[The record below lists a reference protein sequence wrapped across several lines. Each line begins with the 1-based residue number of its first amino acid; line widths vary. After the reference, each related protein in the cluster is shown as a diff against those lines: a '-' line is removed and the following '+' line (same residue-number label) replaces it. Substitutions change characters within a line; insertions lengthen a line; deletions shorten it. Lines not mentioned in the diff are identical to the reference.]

1 MEARIEKL
9 IQDNNVYY
17 TVFWSRLE
25 KAERYKIITVV
36 PSVAGIFELYYED
49 KYKKLNLFH
58 ISKAW
63 YGGLR
68 NWLRKITD
76 PDLEEDEKRREI
88 LEQYDCY
95 YRYTIVPSY
104 ADMSDILFFFAD
116 IYLPHRH
123 KITDS
128 GRFDNIFVNEVSE
141 EKIVTI

>member
-9 IQDNNVYY
+9 IQDDNVYY

-25 KAERYKIITVV
+25 KAERYKIITSV

-95 YRYTIVPSY
+95 YRYTVVPSY

-116 IYLPHRH
+116 TYLPHRH
-123 KITDS
+123 KVTAS

-141 EKIVTI
+141 EKIVTV

>member
-1 MEARIEKL
+1 LEARIEKL
-9 IQDNNVYY
+9 IQDDNVYY

-25 KAERYKIITVV
+25 KAERYKIITSV

-95 YRYTIVPSY
+95 YRYTVVPSY

-116 IYLPHRH
+116 TYLPHRH
-123 KITDS
+123 KVTAS

-141 EKIVTI
+141 EKIVTV